1 VYSLLKW
8 AHVSAVALSGLGF
21 VLRYALVRP
30 GSPAA
35 RTALV
40 RIAPHVVDAMLLATA
55 IGLAWLLN
63 ANPLAVPW
71 LGAKL
76 LGLALYIVLGTIA
89 LKRGSTPGVR
99 GGAFLAAVACYAYI
113 VSVALTKDPWGIAS
127 LLP

>member
-30 GSPAA
+30 GSEVA

-40 RIAPHVVDAMLLATA
+40 RIAPHVIDATLLATA

-63 ANPLAVPW
+63 ANPLVLPW

-89 LKRGSTPGVR
+89 LKRGTTPGVR
-99 GGAFLAAVACYAYI
+99 AGAFLAAVASYAYI
-113 VSVALTKDPWGIAS
+113 VSVALTKDPRGLAS
-127 LLP
+127 LLL

>member
-1 VYSLLKW
+1 MYSLLKW

-30 GSPAA
+30 GSEVA

-40 RIAPHVVDAMLLATA
+40 RIAPHVIDATLLATA
-55 IGLAWLLN
+55 IGLAALLK
-63 ANPLAVPW
+63 ANPLVLPW

-89 LKRGSTPGVR
+89 LKRGTTPGVR
-99 GGAFLAAVACYAYI
+99 AGAFLAAVASYAYI
-113 VSVALTKDPWGIAS
+113 VSVALTKDPWGLAS

>member
-1 VYSLLKW
+1 MYSLLKS
-8 AHVSAVALSGLGF
+8 AHVSAVVLSGLGF
-21 VLRYALVRP
+21 ALRYALVRP
-30 GSPAA
+30 GSAAA

-40 RIAPHVVDAMLLATA
+40 RIAPHVIDATLLATA

-99 GGAFLAAVACYAYI
+99 AGAFLAAVACYAYI
-113 VSVALTKDPWGIAS
+113 VSVALTKDPWGLAS